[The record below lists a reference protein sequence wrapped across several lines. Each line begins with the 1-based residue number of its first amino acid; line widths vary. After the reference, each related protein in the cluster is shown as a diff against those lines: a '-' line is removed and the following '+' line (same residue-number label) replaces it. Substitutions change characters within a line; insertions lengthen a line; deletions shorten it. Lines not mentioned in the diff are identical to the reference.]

1 MTSAMQ
7 SVRLVEMVIT
17 FGGLYHPTPPKKKI
31 DSQGTKLEKPAET
44 LPSQCSS
51 AMITSVG
58 TALRSYASLLCFC
71 LN

>member
-51 AMITSVG
+51 TMIPV
-58 TALRSYASLLCFC
+58 
-71 LN
+71 